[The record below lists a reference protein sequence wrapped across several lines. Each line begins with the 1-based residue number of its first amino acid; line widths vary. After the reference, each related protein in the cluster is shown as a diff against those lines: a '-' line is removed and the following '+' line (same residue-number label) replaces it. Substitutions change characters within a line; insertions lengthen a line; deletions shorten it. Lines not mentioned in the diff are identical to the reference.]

1 VTIADVRPTY
11 RLCASGQHEMTPENT
26 KPHNGRRYCRA
37 CDTSARHQR
46 EERARTRMRQLLT
59 GFAYWPR
66 PGWHDRAV
74 CRDAAPL
81 LFQCGEKSDETE
93 NKSAD
98 MVSRERHAE
107 ARDYCEVCPVV
118 AQCLGQALMLRDS
131 GTRGGELL
139 TPTDWKLAAPIVKE
153 LGL

>member
-1 VTIADVRPTY
+1 MTIELTAPVY
-11 RLCASGQHEMTPENT
+11 RMCASGQHEMSPDNI

-37 CDTSARHQR
+37 CDTAARHER
-46 EERARTRMRQLLT
+46 EARVRTKMRLLLT

-66 PGWHDRAV
+66 PGWHGRAV
-74 CRDAAPL
+74 CRDADPL
-81 LFQCGEKSDETE
+81 LFQCGEKSDESE
-93 NKSAD
+93 NRSAD
-98 MVSRERHAE
+98 MVSRERHTE

-118 AQCLGQALMLRDS
+118 AQCLGEALMMRDT

-139 TPTDWKLAAPIVKE
+139 TPTDWKISSSIVKE